1 MLLTRVCVC
10 VLQVYMSVCD
20 HPQTHQH
27 GARLLSQHCLAMS
40 GSVTLGDTA
49 LQLITEK
56 DH

>member
-1 MLLTRVCVC
+1 MPLTHVRVV
-10 VLQVYMSVCD
+10 QAYTSVCD
-20 HPQTHQH
+20 HLQTHQH